1 MFGMNIKLEEVIETL
16 KGVTAVLAGMSGNH
30 EFIKYQEDAM
40 LLMADHLYEC
50 IEVLEQMKPY

>member
-1 MFGMNIKLEEVIETL
+1 MAANRMFGMNIKLEEVIETL
-16 KGVTAVLAGMSGNH
+16 KGVTNH